1 MEIEEVAAKTP
12 EKIHMVSIDPATGI
26 LPFHARKIAF
36 GLGLEGKQV
45 SAAVKFILALYRAI
59 VDTDASLVEINPLV
73 ITGSG
78 NVIALDA
85 KMNFDDN
92 ALFRHKDIAE
102 LRDPDEEDPV
112 QRFQSIRNAYEV
124 FRASGGATVAVADD
138 DQYQQILTM
147 AGKDSYA
154 KSGAPIFGVSG
165 FDASAMESYILQ
177 DASASEQQ
185 ARAALSERENEK
197 AALLASRALSLR
209 QLLNG
214 PESLEAASILNRSLA
229 RLNSQDG
236 LFFFPESL
244 NLGQDSADALLLYS

>member
-1 MEIEEVAAKTP
+1 M
-12 EKIHMVSIDPATGI
+12 
-26 LPFHARKIAF
+26 
-36 GLGLEGKQV
+36 
-45 SAAVKFILALYRAI
+45 
-59 VDTDASLVEINPLV
+59 
-73 ITGSG
+73 
-78 NVIALDA
+78 
-85 KMNFDDN
+85 
-92 ALFRHKDIAE
+92 
-102 LRDPDEEDPV
+102 
-112 QRFQSIRNAYEV
+112 
-124 FRASGGATVAVADD
+124 ADD

-244 NLGQDSADALLLYS
+244 NLGQDPADALLLYSERIRGLYEAGQIQAGNELSREFSEKYPELAGDMVGRLRNYLSLAILESSPSPATALKEARLSPDGLESYLQGPILPLARDVAVILRQSIRKAKVLVWRQPLSRYLLMIILRSFPLPGYERRCKLVILSRQQ